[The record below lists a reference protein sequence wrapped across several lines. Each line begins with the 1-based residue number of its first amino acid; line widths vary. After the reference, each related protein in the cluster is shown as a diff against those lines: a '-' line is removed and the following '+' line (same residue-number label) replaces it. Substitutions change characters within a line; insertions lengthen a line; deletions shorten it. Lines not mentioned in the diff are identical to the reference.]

1 MLVAFAEF
9 DVVPQT
15 EVRNKELLKF
25 EVFGFDSLKL
35 LPVEFFES
43 AVLRTPESTSLRR
56 RDTFHRSTF
65 SGADWIHFRESYSM

>member
-1 MLVAFAEF
+1 MLIAFAEF

-25 EVFGFDSLKL
+25 KVLGFDSVKL

-43 AVLRTPESTSLRR
+43 AVLRIPQRIPL
-56 RDTFHRSTF
+56 
-65 SGADWIHFRESYSM
+65 